1 MTLQKWIEMMY
12 DLGGKVPFELD
23 LYHDEAYHNEATMS
37 DVTPDM
43 LTEAGKKHFEAV
55 MNATVEKHQARGA
68 NWYGVVVSGAT
79 VEQVE
84 ELQWS
89 HSGYCT
95 EEEWNEYFKG

>member
-1 MTLQKWIEMMY
+1 MTLQAWIEMLY

-23 LYHDEAYHNEATMS
+23 LYHDEAYHREATMS

-43 LTEAGKKHFEAV
+43 LTAAGKKHFSKV
-55 MNATVEKHQARGA
+55 MNSVVVSHRVRGA
-68 NWYGVVVSGAT
+68 NWYAVTVSGAT
-79 VEQVE
+79 VKQVE

-95 EEEWNEYFKG
+95 EGEWKKYFKG